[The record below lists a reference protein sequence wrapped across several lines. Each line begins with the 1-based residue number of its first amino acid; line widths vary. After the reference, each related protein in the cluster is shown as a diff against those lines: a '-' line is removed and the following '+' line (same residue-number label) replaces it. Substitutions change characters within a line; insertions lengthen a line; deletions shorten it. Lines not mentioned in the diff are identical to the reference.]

1 MKVILSR
8 KGFDSANGGQAS
20 PILPDGTV
28 LSLPIPSHDDI
39 PFSEIQW
46 HGTSFLDIIRQLN
59 KNTLITSASRCH
71 LDPDLRKE
79 VRPRRPGWTPA
90 FGQKGSSLTE
100 LLNNNVAVGDIF
112 LFYGWFKQT
121 EYHDEKLCY
130 LRGAKDI
137 HAIYGYFQIGEIIRE
152 EKDIPEWLRE
162 HPHANHDKYDK
173 DWERKQNAI
182 FLPSRQL
189 SFNQELPGAG
199 TFTFDRRRVLTKEGC
214 SRSRWTFPDAMWG
227 TPISHCPNGWRKD
240 YFQSAAIGQEF
251 VMDATPP
258 VLDWLRAIFH
268 TEN

>member
-1 MKVILSR
+1 MKIILSR

-20 PILPDGTV
+20 PILPDGTM

-46 HGTSFLDIIRQLN
+46 HGTSFRDIIRQLN

-189 SFNQELPGAG
+189 SFNPEWPGAG
-199 TFTFDRRRVLTKEGC
+199 TFTFDRRKVLTKEGC
-214 SRSRWTFPDAMWG
+214 SRSRWTFPDAMWD

-258 VLDWLRAIFH
+258 VLDWLKAIFH

>member
-121 EYHDEKLCY
+121 AYHDGKLCY

-137 HAIYGYFQIGEIIRE
+137 HAIYGYLQI
-152 EKDIPEWLRE
+152 
-162 HPHANHDKYDK
+162 HDKYDK

-189 SFNQELPGAG
+189 SFNPEWPGAG
-199 TFTFDRRRVLTKEGC
+199 TFTFDRRKVLTKEGC
-214 SRSRWTFPDAMWG
+214 SRSRWTFPDAMWD

-258 VLDWLRAIFH
+258 VLDWLKAIFH